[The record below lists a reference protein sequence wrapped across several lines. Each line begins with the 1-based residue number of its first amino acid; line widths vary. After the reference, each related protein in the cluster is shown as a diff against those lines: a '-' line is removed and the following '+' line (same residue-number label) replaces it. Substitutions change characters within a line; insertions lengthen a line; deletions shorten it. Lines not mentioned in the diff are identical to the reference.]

1 MYKTIQEK
9 EKEKKNIKEVYI
21 NFNVENGLTFKED
34 LDFLFF
40 FFYY

>member
-9 EKEKKNIKEVYI
+9 EKEKKKNIKEVYI

-34 LDFLFF
+34 LDFFF
-40 FFYY
+40 LYY

>member
-9 EKEKKNIKEVYI
+9 EKEKKKNIKEVYI

-34 LDFLFF
+34 LDFFF
-40 FFYY
+40 ILLT